1 MTTGMNR
8 NVPGIV
14 REQYE
19 AAMQTPD
26 LTREEAEARFPQLL
40 NWLRGNVNLVDV
52 IQDSGVDLKPV
63 SPDAPGVFVGECP
76 FCAVST

>member
-8 NVPGIV
+8 DAPAIV
-14 REQYE
+14 REQLE
-19 AAMQTPD
+19 AIQD
-26 LTREEAEARFPQLL
+26 YHDITREEAEARFPELL
-40 NWLRGNVNLVDV
+40 NWVRGNVNLVDV
-52 IQDSGVDLKPV
+52 VRDSGVILKPI

>member
-8 NVPGIV
+8 DVPGIV

-26 LTREEAEARFPQLL
+26 LTREEAEARFPELL
-40 NWLRGNVNLVDV
+40 NWLRGNVSIVDV
-52 IQDSGVDLKPV
+52 VRDCGIALKPV